1 MAMSQNSQK
10 RLVIYGILLAV
21 VAAAAFA
28 YYYYTQQAGVVSTQV
43 ATGSQAQE
51 EKLEDIDSSVLD
63 SKKFKELRPVVVP
76 PDKATTTLPI
86 TELSD
91 AELDALARKKNNPFI
106 PSF

>member
-1 MAMSQNSQK
+1 MAMSQSSQK
-10 RLVIYGILLAV
+10 RLVVYGILLAV
-21 VAAAAFA
+21 VAAAAFG

-43 ATGSQAQE
+43 ATTVKTE

-76 PDKATTTLPI
+76 PEVASTTPSI

-91 AELDALARKKNNPFI
+91 AELDKLKRKKSNPFI